1 MEEGTEEIVFDP
13 TEALYFQRAFMQQI
27 YGTEADNLIGRRNK
41 EVNFPVMPSGQN
53 INLVA
58 DNKAIIHCIG
68 IKIDKYND
76 NVPKNTPE
84 KKDNNKGTKKSWQ
97 GGETRGRY
105 LTSEIE
111 PCLEIF

>member
-1 MEEGTEEIVFDP
+1 MEEGTEEIVFDS

-27 YGTEADNLIGRRNK
+27 YGTEADNIIGRRNK
-41 EVNFPVMPSGQN
+41 EGNFPVMPSGQN